1 MGHTVYVGLGYVFM
15 DSVAFVAEI
24 TGDMLGLVV
33 ALVVAISAAL
43 WSRAAIKAAAP
54 AGGAAASI
62 PWGLTPASLSR

>member
-1 MGHTVYVGLGYVFM
+1 MGHTVYVGQGYVFM

-43 WSRAAIKAAAP
+43 WSRAAIKAERTKSQAE
-54 AGGAAASI
+54 I
-62 PWGLTPASLSR
+62 PLSGSEVTTALE